1 MKNMQLLREKEF
13 KEREEKLKYAI
24 KQKKVLREKKQKNL
38 NITCVMTWTGVCG
51 GTKIIL
57 EHANRL
63 TKMGNKITLITHDNK
78 PIWFNLDPNV
88 EFIQVPWENVLC
100 EKIPKETD
108 VIVATYWREIYE
120 CVEQKIAPV
129 IYFEQGDFHL
139 FDTNKLDERTFNYIN
154 KQLKTIEDIYTVS
167 SFAKKKLKEIY
178 NVDAKVI
185 PNAVNDKVFFYEEHK
200 ENKKPIITIIGSEEI
215 EFKRIQNI
223 IDAVKIIQKK
233 YNVELQWVTP
243 TKPIKNKD
251 IECLVNPPQIEIG
264 NLLRKTDIYV
274 CASIYESF
282 CLPVLEAMTCGA
294 AVVTTDNGGNR
305 DFVRDNINALVVEK
319 DNIKDLVEK
328 IEKILN
334 DRELKNSLIKNGVEV
349 SKQYSWDNVMSRI
362 QNYYQEIANY
372 VVE

>member
-38 NITCVMTWTGVCG
+38 NITYVMTWTGVCG

-178 NVDAKVI
+178 NVDTKVI

>member
-38 NITCVMTWTGVCG
+38 NITYVMTWTGVCG

-139 FDTNKLDERTFNYIN
+139 FDTNKLDERAFNYIN

>member
-38 NITCVMTWTGVCG
+38 NITYVMTWTGVCG

-167 SFAKKKLKEIY
+167 SFAKKKLKDIS

>member
-1 MKNMQLLREKEF
+1 MENMQLLREREF
-13 KEREEKLKYAI
+13 KQREEKLNFAV
-24 KQKKVLREKKQKNL
+24 KQKKVFKGINKKNL
-38 NITCVMTWTGVCG
+38 NITYVMTWTGVCG

-63 TKMGNKITLITHDNK
+63 TRMGHKITLITHDNK
-78 PIWFNLDPNV
+78 PVWFNMEPDIK
-88 EFIQVPWENVLC
+88 FIQVSWENVLC
-100 EKIPKETD
+100 EYIPKETD

-139 FDTNKLDERTFNYIN
+139 FDTNKLDARTFNYIN
-154 KQLKTIEDIYTVS
+154 KQLKTIDDIYTVS
-167 SFAKKKLKEIY
+167 SFAKQKLKEIY
-178 NVDAKVI
+178 NVEAKVI

-200 ENKKPIITIIGSEEI
+200 ENEIPIITIIGSEET

-233 YNVELQWVTP
+233 YNVKLQWVTP
-243 TKPIKNKD
+243 TKPIKNID
-251 IECLVNPPQIEIG
+251 IDCLVNPAQIEIG

-274 CASIYESF
+274 CASIYEAF

-294 AVVTTDNGGNR
+294 AVVTTNNGGNM
-305 DFVRDNINALVVEK
+305 DFVKDNINALVVEK
-319 DNIKDLVEK
+319 DNINDLVEK

-334 DRELKNSLIKNGVEV
+334 DRELKNSLIKNGVDE
-349 SKQYSWDNVMSRI
+349 SKQYSWDNIMEKI
-362 QNYYQEIANY
+362 EKYYQEIANY
-372 VVE
+372 VIE

>member
-1 MKNMQLLREKEF
+1 
-13 KEREEKLKYAI
+13 
-24 KQKKVLREKKQKNL
+24 
-38 NITCVMTWTGVCG
+38 MTWTGVCG